1 MDKTPESWRDI
12 TISQYD
18 DIMIA
23 LETEN
28 KIERDYLILAILH
41 NVGVK
46 DIKKLPISTVN
57 EMMSKLKFLDTKPNN
72 DFNKIIEIDGIRYGF
87 ITDTSEISYPEY
99 IDLDMNSMNWEDGK
113 HKLMSILYRRII
125 KEDNLGYYIEEY
137 DPKVANQIADIF
149 YNRASYQDLYG
160 VHLFFS
166 IFVIELLRISPQFL
180 TQLNQ
185 T

>member
-87 ITDTSEISYPEY
+87 ITDTSEIS
-99 IDLDMNSMNWEDGK
+99 
-113 HKLMSILYRRII
+113 
-125 KEDNLGYYIEEY
+125 
-137 DPKVANQIADIF
+137 
-149 YNRASYQDLYG
+149 
-160 VHLFFS
+160 LFFR
-166 IFVIELLRISPQFL
+166 VLYLV
-180 TQLNQ
+180 
-185 T
+185 